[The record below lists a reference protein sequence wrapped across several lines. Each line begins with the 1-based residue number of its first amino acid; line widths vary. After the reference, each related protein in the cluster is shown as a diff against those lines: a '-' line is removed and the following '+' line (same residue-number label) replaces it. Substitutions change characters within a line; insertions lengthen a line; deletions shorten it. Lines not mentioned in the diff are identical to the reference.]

1 MFKKIFAIVLAVSVM
16 SFVFSGCQKPAEDA
30 AAAPAAEGSA
40 E

>member
-16 SFVFSGCQKPAEDA
+16 GMVFGGCQKPTED
-30 AAAPAAEGSA
+30 AAAPAAEGTA